1 MNWLIN
7 YWLQIYVSEVKFR
20 KKKYLNSSENL
31 LRLHAQN
38 AYRDMSACDIRNLC
52 NRYKVKLWSQRIWYV
67 DNLFTKIDQSEK
79 CNWKERA
86 IVYNF

>member
-1 MNWLIN
+1 MN

-38 AYRDMSACDIRNLC
+38 ACRDLCVSARDIRNLC
-52 NRYKVKLWSQRIWYV
+52 NWYKVKLWSQRIWYV
-67 DNLFTKIDQSEK
+67 DNLFTK
-79 CNWKERA
+79 NWWKQKM
-86 IVYNF
+86 